1 MPDPL
6 SLIGTSCARF
16 INSSEKMAV
25 NYSRRCEGR
34 VMLRHPFII
43 AAVAASFAMLP
54 ARIPLAGEIHQP
66 GVAPAI
72 SPESHYNE
80 VLPYWALQ
88 RVLGKEIL
96 SSTGE
101 HFGRV
106 VDVLVDQGGQI
117 RGAVIDFGGFLGV
130 GSRRVVVDWAALR
143 FASAD
148 HEDRPTRSERLPHTR
163 PAGA

>member
-1 MPDPL
+1 
-6 SLIGTSCARF
+6 
-16 INSSEKMAV
+16 
-25 NYSRRCEGR
+25 
-34 VMLRHPFII
+34 MLRHPFII

-148 HEDRPTRSERLPHTR
+148 HEDRIMLDLTRDQIRTAPAYETGR
-163 PAGA
+163 PVTVLTAVPKM